1 MRCLIFVSLMILG
14 LSCSAAE
21 LTVNV
26 VDASG
31 KPLADAV
38 ILVDSDVQG
47 PRPASRTEA
56 TVGQENLRFQPAVT
70 IVVLAPI

>member
-1 MRCLIFVSLMILG
+1 MRCLIFASLMILG